1 MREIQKKWF
10 QQSSPLL
17 KIVQE
22 KLNRCPCF
30 VLRNCPA
37 AGRLRM
43 LSRCYIQLFATPQTG
58 VPRAPL
64 SMRFPR
70 QEYWSGV
77 LCPPPGDLPHP
88 GTEPASLSSPALAGG
103 LFTSSATWEAQQ
115 AGAFSINLLLP
126 ESCSHLRVIWESG
139 GGRACQQQ
147 WLFVLRNL
155 SAISKL

>member
-1 MREIQKKWF
+1 
-10 QQSSPLL
+10 
-17 KIVQE
+17 
-22 KLNRCPCF
+22 
-30 VLRNCPA
+30 
-37 AGRLRM
+37 M

-77 LCPPPGDLPHP
+77 LRPPPGDLPHP
-88 GTEPASLSSPALAGG
+88 GIEPASISSPALAGG

-126 ESCSHLRVIWESG
+126 ESCSHLRVI
-139 GGRACQQQ
+139 
-147 WLFVLRNL
+147 
-155 SAISKL
+155 